1 MVKCYCKFFLSNPFR
16 VAKLGIH
23 ARLISH
29 RLSVLTDHFPVF
41 LYIAVFSQLQS
52 REARSRAFFCV
63 EIFMVFE
70 GGYNMH
76 LLLQPTQLVVVDHLN
91 RVSISVLSY
100 WNWKFGDTVIVEDGK
115 ITAYC
120 LQKAVVVM
128 KN

>member
-1 MVKCYCKFFLSNPFR
+1 
-16 VAKLGIH
+16 
-23 ARLISH
+23 
-29 RLSVLTDHFPVF
+29 
-41 LYIAVFSQLQS
+41 
-52 REARSRAFFCV
+52 
-63 EIFMVFE
+63 
-70 GGYNMH
+70 MH